1 MIQTSSGYLA
11 AVNSTSREW
20 SARLA
25 SSGTAINAEIMSVT
39 VHKGTRGDELN
50 VGTMYAPYFEA
61 TIRGYSGASLL
72 GSTLT
77 FDLGLTVSGTTEWAT
92 IATGTVIS
100 AKAQG
105 VDLLLTLA
113 GPISSQGD
121 QIIESTS
128 TAVADVVAEIQTKL
142 GTTVTCQDGI
152 TSLTGTLAAAMT
164 GQTIRGALQGLA
176 AFFGG
181 YVTENAAG
189 QIVIGGLSQTST
201 TAIRPDT
208 YQEEPELST
217 GTYEITGWRVFV
229 DSETY
234 YLEGTEPYL
243 DTACQFMTQ
252 TQFNAIKA
260 GVIGQI
266 FRGGALDQTLGN
278 PLIEPWDVLT
288 LSVSADAMPRLG
300 TVTIIYD
307 GGVSVRIQSPVT
319 TDDEQPAQVVG
330 PLSGQVAEAAAA
342 ADSAKTSAEEALA
355 AAQEV
360 NNHFYVDN
368 AGLHVTL
375 LESSPNTGQNILID
389 SDGMDI
395 RDGTTVK
402 AHFGEN
408 AILGEDTAVHAEVT
422 SAGLAVRDGSTTLA
436 SFGARGA
443 RVGTEGQ
450 QSFVI
455 SPDGAE
461 IYDSEGATTFHVGA
475 NQVSVRKR
483 MSTLNVPLPQVVGET
498 VTFVL
503 DPPADYDLG
512 NLAFYV
518 FLGANGGSTWSTSI
532 NYYDDPAYAGPGG
545 NQGSWEVVVTD
556 TDPTTTVVVTCL
568 RQDATQQADQD
579 QCWIK
584 YWGYGPAPTF
594 EFGFENDV
602 TGSGGFASGGNNTVT
617 AAVAHAE
624 GSFNTASGVA
634 AHAEGAEST
643 ASALAAHAEG
653 SNTEASAES
662 AHAEGV
668 GTEAS
673 GVGAHAEGN
682 QSVASGAYSHAEGSN
697 TEASATASHAG
708 GVGTIAQGPYQTVV
722 GAYNIAEGDGSSSGG
737 NHLLFVIGNGTST
750 SRSNALTV
758 SWNGIPSFRNP
769 ANTFGSVFDLIYPV
783 GSIYMSVNSTDPGTL
798 FGGTWV
804 QIQDTFLLAAG
815 TNHAAGS
822 TGGSENAVVP
832 YHRHSVS
839 ITSGAGT
846 AHHHGKGTLA
856 GSTTNNMQAG
866 ASHYMTSATAVS
878 SLQGTINSSSSASYN
893 FVRVSRSD
901 TPNTGRGTPT
911 IPAGQAVTVSG
922 STADESAHTHSV
934 IGNTSYA
941 GTSGNAT
948 GANMPPY
955 LAVYV
960 WQRTA

>member
-61 TIRGYSGASLL
+61 TVRNYSGASLL

-77 FDLGLTVSGTTEWAT
+77 FDLGLDVSGTIEWTT

-164 GQTIRGALQGLA
+164 GQTIRGALQSLA

-201 TAIRPDT
+201 TAISPDT

-229 DSETY
+229 NSETY
-234 YLEGTEPYL
+234 YLEGTEPYM

-266 FRGGALDQTLGN
+266 FRGGSLDQTLGN

-307 GGVSVRIQSPVT
+307 GGVSVRIESPVT

-330 PLSGQVAEAAAA
+330 PLSGQVAEATAT
-342 ADSAKTSAEEALA
+342 ADSAKTSAKEALD

-360 NNHFYVDN
+360 NNHFYVDS

-512 NLAFYV
+512 NLTFYV
-518 FLGANGGSTWSTSI
+518 FVGANGGSTWTTSI
-532 NYYDDPAYAGPGG
+532 DYYDAPAYAGPGG
-545 NQGSWEVVVTD
+545 NQGSWEVVVTN

-579 QCWIK
+579 QCWIR

-617 AAVAHAE
+617 ATVAHAE

-682 QSVASGAYSHAEGSN
+682 NSVASGAYSHAEGSN
-697 TEASATASHAG
+697 TEASATASHASG
-708 GVGTIAQGPYQTVV
+708 AGTIAQGPYQTVV
-722 GAYNIAEGDGSSSGG
+722 GVYNTAEGDGSSSGG
-737 NHLLFVIGNGTST
+737 NHLLFIVGNGTDDNN
-750 SRSNALTV
+750 RSNAFAID
-758 SWNGIPSFRNP
+758 WNGVPSFRNP
-769 ANTFGSVFDLIYPV
+769 SDTFGTIFDLIYPV

-798 FGGTWV
+798 FGGSW
-804 QIQDTFLLAAG
+804 QRIEDTFLLAAG

-822 TGGSENAVVP
+822 TGGAETVTLTAAQSGLPAHAHGFTQPTVNGGAESGAITGGAHGHTANYRSIYNGSSNYSAV
-832 YHRHSVS
+832 
-839 ITSGAGT
+839 SGAGGT
-846 AHHHGKGTLA
+846 A
-856 GSTTNNMQAG
+856 TTTG
-866 ASHYMTSATAVS
+866 AIV
-878 SLQGTINSSSSASYN
+878 
-893 FVRVSRSD
+893 
-901 TPNTGRGTPT
+901 NT
-911 IPAGQAVTVSG
+911 SG
-922 STADESAHTHSV
+922 SHKHDLPAHTHSV
-934 IGNTSYA
+934 
-941 GTSGNAT
+941 SGGAVGAVT
-948 GANMPPY
+948 GGAKAASRAHNNMPPY

-960 WQRTA
+960 WKRTA

>member
-77 FDLGLTVSGTTEWAT
+77 FDLGLDVSGATEWAT

-113 GPISSQGD
+113 GPISALGD
-121 QIIESTS
+121 QTIESTS

-142 GTTVTCQDGI
+142 GTTITCRDGI

-164 GQTIRGALQGLA
+164 GQTIRGALQSLA

-181 YVTENAAG
+181 YVTEDATG
-189 QIVIGGLSQTST
+189 QVVIGGLSQTST
-201 TAIRPDT
+201 TAISPDT
-208 YQEEPELST
+208 YQEEPELSA
-217 GTYEITGWRVFV
+217 GTYEVTGWRVFV

-234 YLEGTEPYL
+234 YLDGTAPYL
-243 DTACQFMTQ
+243 DTACQFMTL
-252 TQFNAIKA
+252 
-260 GVIGQI
+260 
-266 FRGGALDQTLGN
+266 LDQTLGN
-278 PLIEPWDVLT
+278 PLIEPWDVLSLT
-288 LSVSADAMPRLG
+288 GSTDAMPRLG
-300 TVTIIYD
+300 AITITYD
-307 GGVSVRIQSPVT
+307 GGVSIRIESHVT
-319 TDDEQPAQVVG
+319 SDDEQPAQVVG

-342 ADSAKTSAEEALA
+342 ADSAKTSAEEALE
-355 AAQEV
+355 AAQGV
-360 NNHFYVDN
+360 NNHFYVDS
-368 AGLHVTL
+368 AGLHVTT

-389 SDGMDI
+389 SYGLQV
-395 RDGTTVK
+395 RDGT
-402 AHFGEN
+402 
-408 AILGEDTAVHAEVT
+408 
-422 SAGLAVRDGSTTLA
+422 TTLA

-455 SPDGAE
+455 SSDGAE
-461 IYDSEGATTFHVGA
+461 VYDSEGATTFHVGA
-475 NQVSVRKR
+475 NQVSVRKQ

-512 NLAFYV
+512 NLSFYV
-518 FLGANGGSTWSTSI
+518 FVGANGGSTWTTSI
-532 NYYDDPAYAGPGG
+532 NYYDAPAYAGPGG

-568 RQDATQQADQD
+568 RKDATQQADQD
-579 QCWIK
+579 QCWIR

-682 QSVASGAYSHAEGSN
+682 NSVASGAYSHAEGSN

-708 GVGTIAQGPYQTVV
+708 GAGTIAQGPYQTVV
-722 GAYNIAEGDGSSSGG
+722 GVYNTAEGDGSSSGG
-737 NHLLFVIGNGTST
+737 NHLLFIVGNGTDDNN
-750 SRSNALTV
+750 RSNALTV
-758 SWNGIPSFRNP
+758 DWNGIPSFRNP
-769 ANTFGSVFDLIYPV
+769 SDTFGSVFDLIYPV
-783 GSIYMSVNSTDPGTL
+783 GSIYMSVNSTDPRTL
-798 FGGTWV
+798 FGGSW
-804 QIQDTFLLAAG
+804 QRIEDTFLLAAG
-815 TNHAAGS
+815 SNHAAGS
-822 TGGSENAVVP
+822 TGGAETVTLTAAQSGLPAHTHSFTQPTVNGGAETGAISGGAHGHTANYRSVYNGSSNYSAVSGTGGTGTTTGAIVN
-832 YHRHSVS
+832 
-839 ITSGAGT
+839 TSG
-846 AHHHGKGTLA
+846 
-856 GSTTNNMQAG
+856 
-866 ASHYMTSATAVS
+866 SHTHN
-878 SLQGTINSSSSASYN
+878 L
-893 FVRVSRSD
+893 
-901 TPNTGRGTPT
+901 P
-911 IPAGQAVTVSG
+911 
-922 STADESAHTHSV
+922 AHTHSV
-934 IGNTSYA
+934 
-941 GTSGNAT
+941 SGGAVGAVT
-948 GANMPPY
+948 GGAKAAASAHNNMPPY